1 MDNADKSIGTISVWD
16 ETYEGWLLSS
26 EGCKPGATG
35 YIHAEKDGKH
45 YALPVIITGQPT
57 SAYTKIPDVRNL
69 ADGYIPEQNIRG
81 TNIRGQSRWNMKKV
95 KDHPK
100 WPWSVFE
107 MTYKNDEGGTEDFR
121 VQTNDYTLVFHYTE
135 K

>member
-1 MDNADKSIGTISVWD
+1 
-16 ETYEGWLLSS
+16 
-26 EGCKPGATG
+26 
-35 YIHAEKDGKH
+35 
-45 YALPVIITGQPT
+45 
-57 SAYTKIPDVRNL
+57 
-69 ADGYIPEQNIRG
+69 
-81 TNIRGQSRWNMKKV
+81 MKKV

>member
-35 YIHAEKDGKH
+35 YI
-45 YALPVIITGQPT
+45 L
-57 SAYTKIPDVRNL
+57 
-69 ADGYIPEQNIRG
+69 EQNIRG

-107 MTYKNDEGGTEDFR
+107 MTYKKRRRRNGR
-121 VQTNDYTLVFHYTE
+121 L
-135 K
+135 